1 MSYSSAVSP
10 MTPPPPS
17 SHVGGSDHADRG
29 MQNDNAAVRDA
40 LRRHLSHKNELYVPQ
55 PTSMLLSAALLLL
68 DSPLLVSS
76 SSAPDT
82 ASVQHDNQRRNS
94 ALSGSGAT
102 WAGGSHRSSPTGNSI
117 LAAENGNGNPKGNPN
132 GNAVKPESHLDQ
144 SVYLVPIPYLQR
156 WVHWAYAQP
165 VPAQSNEV
173 GRMRLALCMA
183 CELYGL
189 ELPPGAT
196 DTAQAAAASD
206 ANDHHLGGVMENL
219 SLLDTDNEHDD
230 EDEHGI
236 IADERKIAAVPS
248 AASAA
253 SASAS
258 FHPAPPPGPIDCRSL
273 SVPNHPHMLRSDVVL
288 LPVGGVGGYV
298 NPNAMGGGGDGPLAV
313 PVPERFYELLRST
326 HGVLTNDVVAGSGVP
341 NKTGKVRKRAA
352 VSFQRPY
359 GLVGGGS
366 IGGISSSH
374 GATGG
379 TAADYDGIIMHHH
392 VFADEGDPPGPR
404 RTCAGGNQCEV
415 CNLVTR
421 EASASDM
428 KRTDQLPPQPVE
440 FRRRVIRGNNTITS
454 STTSRSSPR
463 STHIAAPPAVEV
475 HPIRISYTI
484 VSPESQL
491 SPHEPE
497 ESPSAHGF
505 VLISSQVPAHAA
517 LRLVLRSALPAKSTQ
532 CKRIWY
538 PSYGNSSRHSKG
550 GRDDES
556 NADGNGQSSSTGV
569 FPTRNGNGY
578 DVLDLDAMIPLP
590 STPAKSQTN
599 TAALATRAVT
609 SGRTNGAVAAAS
621 AAAAAAATQL
631 PSESLSQWMRL
642 RTTCSDSASPSSSSP
657 TTIHLLIE
665 TRPAPKTQE
674 EANVW
679 PRTELELSHRLVPG
693 DFVDAQDNTRTWY
706 EAQIREVHGD
716 KVKVHYFGW
725 ASRWDGWIRRYPAE
739 KDVSG
744 KETSTMPKG
753 CMRGVSAP
761 APLHSRT
768 QPWRGLV
775 KVGDEIEVR
784 DVSSLPSRP
793 KWFRGVVSYVAPV
806 NVISEIEGGAELVQ
820 FDVLNAD
827 GSKSEETRPLLL
839 LDRTQQILVEVEQ
852 ELQNQNN
859 PTQPI
864 IPVPS
869 MEDASRGIL
878 PTAQPPHVRWMSLY
892 GEELCRLGTHIKSQP
907 KTKGSKPATITYAH
921 DRNKPPVTVLGSFN
935 DTHGQGFVRESI
947 KGRPPAPGCVGLQNL
962 GNSCFMNSIVQ
973 CMNQI
978 DFLTR
983 YFLKGDWKKEINRA
997 NPLGKDGIV
1006 ASAYASLLADI
1017 WSNDYSALAP
1027 RTLKKTIGLF
1037 APQFNN
1043 IHQHDSEEFH
1053 GFFLDGIHEDLNRV
1067 YNKPYVET
1075 LECFGM
1081 PDDKAALETWRRH
1094 LLRHDSVI
1102 VDKFQGMYRSHVT
1115 CPKCGRESVR
1125 FDVFSSLQLP
1135 LVLNKDGGPILL
1147 EDCLEQL
1154 VMGEQ
1159 LDEDNAY
1166 YCSSCEEHVC
1176 ALKMIALW
1184 SVPDVLVLS
1193 LKRFGVKNCDVRG
1206 GFVRT
1211 KLEDVVAFP
1220 VDTLDLRDH
1229 VIGQYDPEA
1238 PPVYKLFGVSEHT
1251 GTTVDSGHYTATVL
1265 NSINKQWYRFNDS
1278 HVGASTG
1285 DASVTGGAYL
1295 LFYQRKTGSS
1305 RWGGMERI
1313 MTKAKIDPHGAL
1325 ETDVDGF
1332 THVTNKKKKKRGAGG
1347 GGSTRFAC

>member
-1 MSYSSAVSP
+1 M
-10 MTPPPPS
+10 
-17 SHVGGSDHADRG
+17 
-29 MQNDNAAVRDA
+29 
-40 LRRHLSHKNELYVPQ
+40 
-55 PTSMLLSAALLLL
+55 
-68 DSPLLVSS
+68 
-76 SSAPDT
+76 
-82 ASVQHDNQRRNS
+82 
-94 ALSGSGAT
+94 
-102 WAGGSHRSSPTGNSI
+102 
-117 LAAENGNGNPKGNPN
+117 
-132 GNAVKPESHLDQ
+132 
-144 SVYLVPIPYLQR
+144 
-156 WVHWAYAQP
+156 
-165 VPAQSNEV
+165 
-173 GRMRLALCMA
+173 
-183 CELYGL
+183 
-189 ELPPGAT
+189 
-196 DTAQAAAASD
+196 
-206 ANDHHLGGVMENL
+206 
-219 SLLDTDNEHDD
+219 
-230 EDEHGI
+230 
-236 IADERKIAAVPS
+236 
-248 AASAA
+248 
-253 SASAS
+253 
-258 FHPAPPPGPIDCRSL
+258 
-273 SVPNHPHMLRSDVVL
+273 
-288 LPVGGVGGYV
+288 
-298 NPNAMGGGGDGPLAV
+298 
-313 PVPERFYELLRST
+313 
-326 HGVLTNDVVAGSGVP
+326 
-341 NKTGKVRKRAA
+341 
-352 VSFQRPY
+352 
-359 GLVGGGS
+359 
-366 IGGISSSH
+366 
-374 GATGG
+374 
-379 TAADYDGIIMHHH
+379 
-392 VFADEGDPPGPR
+392 
-404 RTCAGGNQCEV
+404 
-415 CNLVTR
+415 
-421 EASASDM
+421 
-428 KRTDQLPPQPVE
+428 
-440 FRRRVIRGNNTITS
+440 IRGNITTTS
-454 STTSRSSPR
+454 STTGRSSPR
-463 STHIAAPPAVEV
+463 STHIAAPPTVEV

-484 VSPESQL
+484 VTPESQQQ
-491 SPHEPE
+491 PHEAE
-497 ESPSAHGF
+497 ESSSAHGF
-505 VLISSQVPAHAA
+505 VLISSQVSAHAA
-517 LRLVLRSALPAKSTQ
+517 LRSVLRSALPAKSTQ

-538 PSYGNSSRHSKG
+538 PSYGNSARHNQG
-550 GRDDES
+550 GRSDES
-556 NADGNGQSSSTGV
+556 DADGNRQGSSTGV
-569 FPTRNGNGY
+569 VPTRNGNGY
-578 DVLDLDAMIPLP
+578 DVLDLDAMIAPP
-590 STPAKSQTN
+590 PAPAKSKTD
-599 TAALATRAVT
+599 TAALAARAVKY
-609 SGRTNGAVAAAS
+609 GRTDGAVAASS

-631 PSESLSQWMRL
+631 PLESLSQWMRL
-642 RTTCSDSASPSSSSP
+642 RTTCSDSLSPSSSSP

-679 PRTELELSHRLVPG
+679 PRTQLELSHRLVPG

-706 EAQIREVHGD
+706 EAQIREVHDD

-744 KETSTMPKG
+744 KETTPLPKG

-775 KVGDEIEVR
+775 KVSDEIEVR

-793 KWFRGVVSYVAPV
+793 KWFRGIVSYIAPV
-806 NVISEIEGGAELVQ
+806 NVISDIKGGAELEQ

-827 GSKSEETRPLLL
+827 GSKSEEMRPLLL

-852 ELQNQNN
+852 ELQNQTN

-864 IPVPS
+864 MPVPS

-878 PTAQPPHVRWMSLY
+878 PMAQPPHVRWMSLY

-907 KTKGSKPATITYAH
+907 RTKGSKPATITYAH

-935 DTHGQGFVRESI
+935 DTHGQGFIRESI

-997 NPLGKDGIV
+997 NPLGMEGMV
-1006 ASAYASLLADI
+1006 ASAYANLLADV

-1027 RTLKKTIGLF
+1027 RTLRKIIGLF

-1043 IHQHDSEEFH
+1043 IHQHDSEEFY

-1067 YNKPYVET
+1067 YDKPYVER
-1075 LECFGM
+1075 LECVGM

-1102 VDKFQGMYRSHVT
+1102 VDNFQGMYRSHVT

-1135 LVLNKDGGPILL
+1135 LVLNKDGSPILL

-1166 YCSSCEEHVC
+1166 YCSNCKEHVC
-1176 ALKMIALW
+1176 ALKTIALW

-1206 GFVRT
+1206 RLVRT

-1229 VIGQYDPEA
+1229 VLGQYDPEA

-1251 GTTVDSGHYTATVL
+1251 GNAVDSGHYTATVL

-1295 LFYQRKTGSS
+1295 LFYQRKKGFS
-1305 RWGGMERI
+1305 RWGGMEKI

-1325 ETDVDGF
+1325 ETDVEGF
-1332 THVTNKKKKKRGAGG
+1332 THVTKKKKKKKRGEGGGAGG
-1347 GGSTRFAC
+1347 INGGTRRFAC